1 MFFSLEDHKKDT
13 APDKKL
19 RETMSFLLCL
29 KERNNIFHLKL
40 TVICTKIS
48 DTNTV
53 SYKGLRQVF
62 SLGQLGGTV

>member
-1 MFFSLEDHKKDT
+1 
-13 APDKKL
+13 
-19 RETMSFLLCL
+19 MSFLLCL

-40 TVICTKIS
+40 AVIYTKIS

-62 SLGQLGGTV
+62 SLVRLGGTV